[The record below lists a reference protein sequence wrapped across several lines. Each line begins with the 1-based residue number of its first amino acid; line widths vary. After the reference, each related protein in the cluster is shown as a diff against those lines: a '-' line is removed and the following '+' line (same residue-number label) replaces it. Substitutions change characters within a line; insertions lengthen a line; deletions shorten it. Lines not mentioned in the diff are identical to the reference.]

1 MLVSNHTQYL
11 TPLGCLGY
19 LEELRDDI
27 VIKLVRFLQGAC
39 YGHMRRKEF
48 ERRKK
53 QR

>member
-1 MLVSNHTQYL
+1 MPLSNDTKHVS
-11 TPLGCLGY
+11 PLGCLGY